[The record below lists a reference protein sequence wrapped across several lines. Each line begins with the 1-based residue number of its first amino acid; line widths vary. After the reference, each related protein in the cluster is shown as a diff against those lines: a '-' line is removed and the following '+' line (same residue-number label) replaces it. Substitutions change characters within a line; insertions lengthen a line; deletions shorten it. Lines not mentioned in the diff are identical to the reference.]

1 MFSMQMLASECYVCT
16 VKAANS
22 LGILLTDS
30 GYLNDNSW
38 YYVVGEVQN
47 AGNTAVTD
55 VYVNATFYNSTG
67 EVVAEISQPT
77 KLSTLLPGRI
87 SPFDI
92 TLFSTI
98 DSQKVYNYTVRIVQS
113 STTQNGQVGLMIVSN
128 SSSLDSNGFHISG
141 TIKNIGAQNI
151 SFTRIIAT
159 FYNATDA
166 PLHAIAALANYS
178 DPSSLRVNQTAPF
191 EILLNASEASQVN
204 HYVLEA
210 EAYDSNLIPDY
221 ELTPEFQPM
230 LFVSTL
236 LILTTTIGLVL
247 KHFLKKKHAAPRQA
261 IRTGNKW
268 AHLTRRQKAN
278 TEMLLKKQTSYLLWQ
293 TRIILSL
300 SRIHQPISIAR
311 CDSQ

>member
-1 MFSMQMLASECYVCT
+1 MASILMLDSEYFLVP
-16 VKAANS
+16 VKAGAG
-22 LGILLTDS
+22 LVILPTTS
-30 GYLNDNSW
+30 GYLNDGRF

-47 AGNTAVTD
+47 TGDTAVTD
-55 VYVNATFYNSTG
+55 VYVNATFYNFTG
-67 EVVAEISQPT
+67 DVVAEISQPT
-77 KLSTLLPGRI
+77 RLYTLLPGRI

-166 PLHAIAALANYS
+166 RVHAIAALANYS

-191 EILLNASEASQVN
+191 EILLNASEASQVD

-210 EAYDSNLIPDY
+210 EAYDSDLIPDY
-221 ELTPEFQPM
+221 ELVPEFQPM

-268 AHLTRRQKAN
+268 ARLTRRQKAN

-293 TRIILSL
+293 T
-300 SRIHQPISIAR
+300 
-311 CDSQ
+311 